1 MDAWWWIPIGLAAWF
16 AVSVAVGLWLG
27 PFLRSCSQARQALD
41 EPAVKILDLTQE
53 PPRHWR
59 QAS

>member
-1 MDAWWWIPIGLAAWF
+1 VDAWWWIPIGLAAWF
-16 AVSVAVGLWLG
+16 AVSVAVGLRLG
-27 PFLRSCSQARQALD
+27 SFLRSCSQAWETLD
-41 EPAVKILDLTQE
+41 EPTAEILDLTRE

>member
-27 PFLRSCSQARQALD
+27 PFLRSCSQAWEALD
-41 EPAVKILDLTQE
+41 EPAPEILHLIPE
-53 PPRHWR
+53 PSPHWR

>member
-27 PFLRSCSQARQALD
+27 PFLRSCSRARQALD
-41 EPAVKILDLTQE
+41 EPAVKILDLT
-53 PPRHWR
+53 
-59 QAS
+59 